1 MSPMKDNPK
10 LVGRTALVTGAAK
23 RLGAAIARALHA
35 EGMNLL
41 LHYNTSEP
49 GAQALADELN
59 EARRDSA
66 AIAQAD
72 LANIQGLES
81 LVKAA
86 LQWDGLDVLVNN
98 ASSFKPTPIGSVG
111 EDDWDELMASNL
123 KAPFFLAQAA
133 AVHLKKNHGSI
144 VNLVD
149 IHARRPLR
157 EHTVYCAAKA
167 GLAMLTLSLAR
178 ELGPEV
184 RVNGVAPGPV
194 LWPDKPMDATLKKSI
209 LEATALKR
217 KGSPEDVAGAV
228 VYLVRDAEYVT
239 GQILAV
245 DGGRSIGW

>member
-1 MSPMKDNPK
+1 MENHNRK
-10 LVGRTALVTGAAK
+10 LAGRTALVTGAAK

-41 LHYNTSEP
+41 LHYNTSEAD
-49 GAQALADELN
+49 AQALCKELN
-59 EARRDSA
+59 AARADSA

-72 LANIQGLES
+72 LANVAGLES
-81 LVKAA
+81 LVKAG

-98 ASSFKPTPIGSVG
+98 ASTFKPTPLGQVG

-133 AVHLKKNHGSI
+133 AVHLRKNHGSI

-157 EHTVYCAAKA
+157 DHAVYCAAKA

-178 ELGPEV
+178 DLGPEV

-194 LWPDKPMDATLKKSI
+194 LWPEKGLDAALKKSI

-228 VYLVRDAEYVT
+228 LYLVRDAGYVT
-239 GQILAV
+239 GQIIAV